1 MREMNELFTKLL
13 RCVDRNRLNNGIE
26 NLWRR
31 EFPQTSTAHLAAAEY
46 TLELL
51 REAGLENA
59 EMISFPADGKTVYQ
73 DKCMPLA
80 WDASI
85 GKLTIRKS
93 PLVFADPVIADYQR
107 HPFHLV
113 KGSVAIPE
121 GKRIVR
127 IITEAQLFAGEDASG
142 ALVVCAPSTAPGS
155 RILKPALDLG
165 ALGLIS
171 DYYAQSCRAQAPEA
185 IGWINACTEAMN
197 WHVIEG
203 DRPFVCFSVTAGVG
217 EQLRQAAEIG
227 EVTALV
233 ECDGRRY
240 QGSIPGVTALIPG
253 RQKKEFWLMAHLYEP
268 LSDDNSTGV
277 VGAIEMVR
285 CIKDLIARGE
295 LPELEFSLRLV
306 FGAEMYGFA
315 AFAEHFGGDL
325 HDKAIGA
332 VNLDSLMA
340 GNPGQRL
347 HVYLAAPASPFYG
360 NALLEMFLDQWKDKN
375 AFPVAKFAENGWYDD
390 DTLLSDRTVGLPT
403 VWFIGREKMFWHN
416 SALTMRVIDS
426 GIFARTCAAIGTW
439 IAAVVTLNKDKLAQ
453 TARQAGAYALSH
465 LAGEYRN
472 ILQKN
477 LPVGDAS
484 DQLLYRLQRDCE
496 RIEDFREVG
505 SDPEIDRQI
514 EVLKAAAQ
522 GYLAQIKQQA
532 SVTEERK
539 GKWFAYSATVV
550 ATRAERGFPHDL
562 TRLPGN
568 LRKALP
574 NGVIYGPFSRV
585 LSNMDGQKTLQRVIR
600 EAEWEEGTIFSET
613 QIKEYL
619 GAVMYL
625 GKHGFLKVEYH
636 QKVTHADILSALRNA
651 GVRIGDCLFV
661 HSSASAFGWIEGG
674 ESTVIEALLEAIGSD
689 GTLLMP
695 TFTVPFNS
703 FEGTLNKSRRYR
715 PYDPCDASQ
724 AWVGSIP
731 RAFLVMPGVIRSQH
745 PSHSVAGI
753 GPLAAACLEAHR
765 EDDPPTGISSP
776 FAKLV
781 DCKAKILYFGCSLAS
796 STFLHYLETVAD
808 LPYLKGSVCR
818 VKNEDGSLRTV
829 YVPKNLPGDRDFYRD
844 IDGNSKFFKKALSSG
859 LKIEQSRLG
868 CGKIQLLDAAD
879 LYQTGLKLLADD
891 PNILLCDNEECL
903 FCRKHKQ

>member
-1 MREMNELFTKLL
+1 MNELFTKLL
-13 RCVDRNRLNNGIE
+13 RCVDRNRLYNGIE
-26 NLWRR
+26 NLWRK
-31 EFPQTSTAHLAAAEY
+31 ELPQTSTSHLAAAEY

-51 REAGLENA
+51 RKAGLENA
-59 EMISFPADGKTVYQ
+59 EMILFPADGKTVYQ

-80 WDASI
+80 WDATI

-93 PLVFADPVIADYQR
+93 PLAFAEPVIADVQR

-127 IITEAQLFAGEDASG
+127 IITEAQLFAGEEASG

-155 RILKPALDLG
+155 GILKPALDLG

-185 IGWINACTEAMN
+185 IGWINACTEGMN

-203 DRPFVCFSVTAGVG
+203 DRPFVCFSVTAAVG
-217 EQLRQAAEIG
+217 EQLRQAADIG

-240 QGSIPGVTALIPG
+240 PGSIPGVTALIPG

-277 VGAIEMVR
+277 VGAIEMLR
-285 CIKDLIARGE
+285 CIKELIASGE

-315 AFAEHFGGDL
+315 AFAEYFGGKL
-325 HDKAIGA
+325 HDKAMGA

-340 GNPGQRL
+340 GNPNQRL
-347 HVYLAAPASPFYG
+347 HVYAAAPGSPFFG

-375 AFPVAKFAENGWYDD
+375 AFPVAKFAESGWYDD

-416 SALTMRVIDS
+416 SALTMQVIDR

-439 IAAVVTLNKDKLAQ
+439 IASVVTLNKANLAQ
-453 TARQAGAYALSH
+453 TVCQAGAYGLSH

-472 ILQKN
+472 ILQKK
-477 LPVGDAS
+477 LPAAEGS
-484 DQLLYRLQRDCE
+484 EQLLYRLQRDCE
-496 RIEDFREVG
+496 RLEDFREVG
-505 SDPEIDRQI
+505 SDPEIDRQV
-514 EVLKAAAQ
+514 ELLQATAQ

-532 SVTEERK
+532 PVTEERK
-539 GKWFAYSATVV
+539 GKWFAYSASVV
-550 ATRAERGFPHDL
+550 ATRAERGFPHDQ
-562 TRLPGN
+562 TRLPGKQ
-568 LRKALP
+568 RKSLP
-574 NGVIYGPFSRV
+574 DRVIYGPFSRV
-585 LSNMDGQKTLQRVIR
+585 LANMDGQKSLQRVIR
-600 EAEWEEGTIFSET
+600 EAEWEEGSIFSET

-619 GAVMYL
+619 GAVMFL
-625 GKHGFLKVEYH
+625 GKHGFLKVDYH

-651 GVRIGDCLFV
+651 GIQTGDCLFV

-674 ESTVIEALLEAIGSD
+674 EKMVIETFLEAIGPT

-703 FEGTLNKSRRYR
+703 FEGTLNKNRRYR
-715 PYDPCDASQ
+715 PFDPADASQ

-731 RAFLVMPGVIRSQH
+731 RAFLRMPGVIRSQH

-753 GPLAAACLEAHR
+753 GPLAEACLGVHR
-765 EDDPPTGISSP
+765 EDDPPTGETSP
-776 FAKLV
+776 FARLV
-781 DCKAKILYFGCSLAS
+781 QSKGKIVYFGCSLAS

-818 VKNEDGSLRTV
+818 VKNKDGSLRTV

-844 IDGNSKFFKKALSSG
+844 VDGSSKFFKKALVSG
-859 LKIEQSRLG
+859 LKIEQSTLG
-868 CGKIQLLDAAD
+868 CGKIRLIEAGNLFTIGMQLLS
-879 LYQTGLKLLADD
+879 QD